1 MRTPWAVTLLIL
13 VWASA
18 VAAEDE
24 RMLDEIC
31 GQTLTTDTV
40 VRAQGGSMSFGD
52 CALVLD
58 NARLRIL
65 SANLAG
71 SSLSVAG
78 IGAARLL
85 IVGTRLRADLAV
97 TGDYQ
102 RVLLSNSLFF
112 ARSAMVDLSAGEVQ
126 IRFSTFRPGEVEVS
140 TEDGA
145 IRVRSTRFRRLATF
159 LTRSGGADIRLSD
172 FLGGVDVTT
181 EDPGDL
187 AFLSNT
193 LQGQA
198 EFRGDGKVAV
208 AANTFELAPSG
219 IGDVLA
225 VGGDLAFIN
234 NLSQGAVSLQG
245 DLALMVVG
253 NTFESGR
260 PSIDGSPPSC
270 IIINNE
276 PRTRCP

>member
-24 RMLDEIC
+24 RTLDEIC
-31 GQTLTTDTV
+31 GQSLTTDTV
-40 VRAQGGSMSFGD
+40 VRTQGGSMSFGD
-52 CALVLD
+52 CVLVLD

-65 SANLAG
+65 EANLAG
-71 SSLSVAG
+71 GSLSVAG

-97 TGDYQ
+97 TGDYS
-102 RVLLSNSLFF
+102 RVVLSNSLFF
-112 ARSAMVDLSAGEVQ
+112 ARSALVALGAD
-126 IRFSTFRPGEVEVS
+126 
-140 TEDGA
+140 DGA
-145 IRVRSTRFRRLATF
+145 IRVQSAKFRRLATF

-172 FLGGVDVTT
+172 FLRGVDVTT
-181 EDPGDL
+181 EGPGDL

-198 EFRGDGKVAV
+198 EFRGDGRVAV

-225 VGGDLAFIN
+225 IGSDLAFLN
-234 NLSQGAVSLQG
+234 NLAQGDVSLQG

-270 IIINNE
+270 IIINNQ